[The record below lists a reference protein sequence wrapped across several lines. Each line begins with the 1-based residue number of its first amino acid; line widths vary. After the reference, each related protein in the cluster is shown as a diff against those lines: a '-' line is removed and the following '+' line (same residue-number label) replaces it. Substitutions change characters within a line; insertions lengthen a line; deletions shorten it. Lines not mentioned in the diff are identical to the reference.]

1 MDYFG
6 GMIDIRTI
14 VVMTT
19 ALLLGTPVLAAES
32 ISVTG
37 IKTTAGLFAGA
48 LEFLGIRSDAMA
60 HVSQT
65 RPELSAVAHY
75 QINRNY
81 NQNANFV
88 K

>member
-1 MDYFG
+1 MRN
-6 GMIDIRTI
+6 MRTI

-19 ALLLGTPVLAAES
+19 ALLLGNPV
-32 ISVTG
+32 
-37 IKTTAGLFAGA
+37 AGA

-65 RPELSAVAHY
+65 RPELSPVAQY
-75 QINRNY
+75 QINRAN
-81 NQNANFV
+81 NQNADFV

>member
-1 MDYFG
+1 
-6 GMIDIRTI
+6 
-14 VVMTT
+14 MTT
-19 ALLLGTPVLAAES
+19 ALLLGSPVFAAES
-32 ISVTG
+32 TSVTG

-65 RPELSAVAHY
+65 RPELSPVALY
-75 QINRNY
+75 QINRAN
-81 NQNANFV
+81 NQNADFV

>member
-1 MDYFG
+1 MRN
-6 GMIDIRTI
+6 IRTF

-19 ALLLGTPVLAAES
+19 ALLLGSPVLAAES
-32 ISVTG
+32 TSVTG

-48 LEFLGIRSDAMA
+48 MEFLGIRSDAMA

-65 RPELSAVAHY
+65 RPELSPVAQY
-75 QINRNY
+75 QINRAN
-81 NQNANFV
+81 NQNADFV

>member
-1 MDYFG
+1 MRN
-6 GMIDIRTI
+6 MRTI

-19 ALLLGTPVLAAES
+19 ALLLGNPVLAAES
-32 ISVTG
+32 TSVTG

-60 HVSQT
+60 HVSQA
-65 RPELSAVAHY
+65 RPVLSPVAQY
-75 QINRNY
+75 QINRAN
-81 NQNANFV
+81 NQNADFV

>member
-1 MDYFG
+1 MRN
-6 GMIDIRTI
+6 IRTI

-19 ALLLGTPVLAAES
+19 ALLLGSTVLAAES
-32 ISVTG
+32 ASVTG

-60 HVSQT
+60 HAIQARS
-65 RPELSAVAHY
+65 ELLPVAQY
-75 QINRNY
+75 QINRAN
-81 NQNANFV
+81 NQNADFV